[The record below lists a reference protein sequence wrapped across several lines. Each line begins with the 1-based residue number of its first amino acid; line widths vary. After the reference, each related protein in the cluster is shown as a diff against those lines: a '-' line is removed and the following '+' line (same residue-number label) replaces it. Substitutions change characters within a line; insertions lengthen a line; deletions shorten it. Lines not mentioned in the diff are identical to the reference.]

1 MTETPRVVKTP
12 PCLGGA
18 FVKGL
23 GPRRRL
29 DAADMAGAGVARLD
43 LLLVRFRL
51 MLFHVRDRN
60 RVRRCPSRATR
71 ISGRPRSAQ
80 PGHGEPDSAAVG
92 EQVDA
97 VALEREY
104 PPGSRRYVTLGG
116 MTLPCRGCAT
126 DKQLRVSRPA
136 HCHRHER
143 ESHWRNGDRT
153 HRNHASVS
161 ADLQLRERA
170 TYAASH

>member
-29 DAADMAGAGVARLD
+29 DAADMAGAGVARLY

-116 MTLPCRGCAT
+116 MTLAVPGSTGFVALAQRAVIGRSGSCLSLFRRL
-126 DKQLRVSRPA
+126 DS
-136 HCHRHER
+136 
-143 ESHWRNGDRT
+143 NGRCCGT
-153 HRNHASVS
+153 GSGN
-161 ADLQLRERA
+161 
-170 TYAASH
+170 